1 MNNPPIDW
9 PLWETFFIHL
19 RQRGLSTHTQQAY
32 QRDLCQLQKILPIG
46 LLPSAI
52 TRLHL
57 IAALKKLSG
66 LGEKPASLTRKLSS
80 WRAYFTYLQQQKL
93 LISNPASNLK
103 GPKIPAR
110 LPKAVPTEKLNQAF
124 NQSLPDN
131 MLLLR
136 DQAIFEMLYGSGL
149 RLSEIVALD
158 ISHVMLTEHWVHVS
172 GKGNKQR
179 QIPLGQ
185 KSIEALKRYLPHRI
199 AKPDE
204 HALFTNQRGTR
215 LSGRQIQNRLNQW
228 SITHQSDRHLS
239 PHMLRHSF
247 ASHLLQN
254 AHDIRAVQELLGH
267 RSISTTQQYTKLDF
281 DHLAQIY
288 DDAHPR
294 AKKRTNPPLKS
305 TED

>member
-1 MNNPPIDW
+1 MINHSSDW
-9 PLWETFFIHL
+9 PLWDTFFIHL
-19 RQRGLSTHTQQAY
+19 RQRGLSPHTQMAY
-32 QRDLCQLQKILPIG
+32 QRDLYQLQQILPTP
-46 LLPSAI
+46 LQPVDI

-57 IAALKKLSG
+57 IAVLKKLSG
-66 LGEKPASLTRKLSS
+66 LGDKPASLARKLSS
-80 WRAYFTYLQQQKL
+80 WRTYFAYLQQQKQL
-93 LISNPASNLK
+93 TSNPAANLK

-110 LPKAVPTEKLNQAF
+110 LPKAVPAEKLNQAF
-124 NQSLPDN
+124 NQPVADKA
-131 MLLLR
+131 LLLR
-136 DQAIFEMLYGSGL
+136 DQAIFEILYGSGL

-158 ISHVMLTEHWVHVS
+158 LSHVMLDEHWLHVS

-179 QIPLGQ
+179 QVPLGQ

-199 AKPDE
+199 AQPDE

-228 SITHQSDRHLS
+228 SITHESDRHLS

-281 DHLAQIY
+281 NHLAQIY
-288 DDAHPR
+288 DDTHPR
-294 AKKRTNPPLKS
+294 AKKQADKPPKS
-305 TED
+305 IPD